1 MKVVLDTN
9 VLLSG
14 LITGS
19 TAPAQI
25 IGLWE
30 VDAFELSISEHILD
44 GASRALKKPNWQNR
58 FDIDQIEH
66 RLSRIRFL
74 VKLTDPVDDIHGV
87 AEDDEDDLVLATA
100 VAANADFFLMTGDK
114 YGSASASYGT
124 SRSSRRERFPT

>member
-1 MKVVLDTN
+1 
-9 VLLSG
+9 
-14 LITGS
+14 
-19 TAPAQI
+19 
-25 IGLWE
+25 
-30 VDAFELSISEHILD
+30 SISEHILD

-114 YGSASASYGT
+114 YGSASASYGA